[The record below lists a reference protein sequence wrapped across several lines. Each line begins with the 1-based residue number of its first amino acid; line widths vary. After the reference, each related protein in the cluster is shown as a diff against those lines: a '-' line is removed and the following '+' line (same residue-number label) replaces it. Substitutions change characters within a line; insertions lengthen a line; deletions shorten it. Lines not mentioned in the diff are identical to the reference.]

1 LRSPAYV
8 LGSLP
13 DLFSIPTS
21 GDTKKATDGNLLL
34 DSVAAPMD
42 LGVFFSGLMGIVPY
56 KKSKPNGS
64 AQAEAEG

>member
-13 DLFSIPTS
+13 ELFSIPTS

-34 DSVAAPMD
+34 DSLAAPMD
-42 LGVFFSGLMGIVPY
+42 LGVFFCGLKGIVSD
-56 KKSKPNGS
+56 K
-64 AQAEAEG
+64 